1 MASADFIGSYPSIEN
16 GKEIPFR
23 STKKDKKRRTLLGI
37 SISFAIFAA
46 HFWRAGKFKL
56 TWRSFIL
63 EALLLLQPLSTGTLC
78 AASGNIFV
86 HWGNCSFLSTLRFL
100 RLLKL
105 RQVFLLFFPELLLR
119 WPRFFQS
126 PAVGHLNTLV
136 DGLDSTHP
144 PPLPTLCFCAYSHWF
159 WALTAF
165 HFFTSF
171 FPLGLEE
178 SQDFFLQTFFPEH
191 SSEKKTTF

>member
-1 MASADFIGSYPSIEN
+1 M
-16 GKEIPFR
+16 
-23 STKKDKKRRTLLGI
+23 
-37 SISFAIFAA
+37 
-46 HFWRAGKFKL
+46 
-56 TWRSFIL
+56 
-63 EALLLLQPLSTGTLC
+63 
-78 AASGNIFV
+78 

-105 RQVFLLFFPELLLR
+105 RQVFSLLFFPELLR

-144 PPLPTLCFCAYSHWF
+144 PPLPNPCFCAYSHWF

-165 HFFTSF
+165 HFFTSL

-178 SQDFFLQTFFPEH
+178 SQDFFSKLFSGEH
-191 SSEKKTTF
+191 SSEKNILEKTSFPSRFWTFHPYCIRCFCSHLLFWSRVLNSMHYSPANKRGGLYLISVHFLVTSGHFQSVSKCVWQSPGSGVL